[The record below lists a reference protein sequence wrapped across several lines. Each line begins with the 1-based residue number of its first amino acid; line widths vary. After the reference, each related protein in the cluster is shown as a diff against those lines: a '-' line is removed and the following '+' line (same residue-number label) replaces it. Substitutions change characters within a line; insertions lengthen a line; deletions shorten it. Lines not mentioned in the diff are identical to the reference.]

1 MKKNKLFLTIMLVFA
16 GISLFAQ
23 YHRQESELYFPD
35 IKGLKTLKCD
45 FHIHTVFSDGQVWP
59 EYRVLEAI
67 HDGLD
72 VIAITDHLEYRPH
85 EEDIQGDYNRSYEIA
100 KKAGNEYGIT
110 VIHGAEITRDMPPGH
125 LNALFITDANKLI
138 LDSVEDVVAEA
149 NKQGAFVY
157 WNHPCW
163 KAQQPDTVVWFGIHT
178 RLYEKGYI
186 QGIEVVN
193 FSQYCPEAFKW
204 AMDKGLTMLGG
215 SDVHSTTEMSKF
227 EKHRPV
233 TLVFAK
239 ENDENA
245 IRKALDKKLTLLF
258 FNETLYGDKELL
270 SEMLDNSLTITKRFD
285 KEENKVFFDITNNS
299 SCPVIMLADP
309 GLPRRTVPKVLTIGA
324 KSNIHFH
331 VDLSKGEFK
340 SINFKIENY
349 IYNVDQQL
357 DFQLNL

>member
-1 MKKNKLFLTIMLVFA
+1 MLVLA
-16 GISLFAQ
+16 GISLFGQ
-23 YHRQESELYFPD
+23 YHKQESDLYFPD
-35 IKGLKTLKCD
+35 INGLKTLKCD

-59 EYRVLEAI
+59 EYRVMEAI

-85 EEDIQGDYNRSYEIA
+85 KDDIIGDYNRSYEIA
-100 KKAGNEYGIT
+100 KKTGDEYGIT

-149 NKQGAFVY
+149 NRQGAFVY

-163 KAQQPDTVVWFGIHT
+163 KAQQPDTVVWFDIHT
-178 RLYEKGYI
+178 RLFEKGYI

-193 FSQYCPEAFKW
+193 FSLYCPEAYNW
-204 AMDKGLTMLGG
+204 AIEKGLTIIAG
-215 SDVHSTTEMSKF
+215 SDIHSTTEMSKF

-239 ENDENA
+239 ENNPDA
-245 IRKALDKKLTLLF
+245 IHKSLEKHLTLLF
-258 FNETLYGDKELL
+258 FNETLYGDKDLL
-270 SEMLDNSLTITKRFD
+270 SEMLDNSLIITKRFD
-285 KEENKVFFDITNNS
+285 KDENKIFFDITNKS
-299 SCPVIMLADP
+299 SCPVILHADP
-309 GLPRRTVPKVLTIGA
+309 SLPRRAVPKLLTIGA

-331 VDLSKGEFK
+331 IDLSKGSFK
-340 SINFKIENY
+340 SVKFKVENF
-349 IYNVDQQL
+349 IYDVDQELEYQL
-357 DFQLNL
+357 KL

>member
-1 MKKNKLFLTIMLVFA
+1 MTKKLFLISMLVFA
-16 GISLFAQ
+16 GISVFAQ
-23 YHRQESELYFPD
+23 YHKQESDLYFPD

-59 EYRVLEAI
+59 EYRVMEAI

-72 VIAITDHLEYRPH
+72 VIAITDHLEYRPNKN
-85 EEDIQGDYNRSYEIA
+85 DIAGDYNRSYEIA
-100 KKAGNEYGIT
+100 KKTGDEYGIT

-125 LNALFITDANKLI
+125 FNALFVEDANKLI
-138 LDSVEDVVAEA
+138 LDSVEDVIAEA
-149 NKQGAFVY
+149 NRQGALVY

-163 KAQQPDTVVWFGIHT
+163 KAQQPDTVVWFDIHT
-178 RLYEKGYI
+178 RLFEKGYI

-193 FSQYCPEAFKW
+193 FSQYCPEAYGW
-204 AMDKGLTMLGG
+204 AIEKDLTMLAG
-215 SDVHSTTEMSKF
+215 SDIHSTTEMSKF

-245 IRKALDKKLTLLF
+245 IHKALEKKMTLLY

-270 SEMLDNSLTITKRFD
+270 TAMLDNSLIIEKTFN
-285 KEENKVFFDITNNS
+285 KENNIIVFDITNIS
-299 SCPVIMLADP
+299 SCPIVLKADP
-309 GLPRRTVPKVLTIGA
+309 SLPRRTVPKTLTIGG

-331 VDLSKGEFK
+331 IDMSKGSFK
-340 SINFKIENY
+340 SINFEVENY
-349 IYNVDQQL
+349 IYNIDQTLNYQL
-357 DFQLNL
+357 KL